1 VPYPLSMGF
10 LVDFDGGTASFLDE
24 LVRVAGDGLRQIFA
38 CAGLAAND
46 DLLRW
51 MKDHSAKSVASYVN
65 WLGRT
70 IKQVREEMALR
81 DFICTYLRGPGAAV
95 VKTLPAA
102 AVRKTLLGEVARE
115 QASGR
120 LKLTPIPRTPLRWWL
135 ADKLDFVKGIAIL
148 LALLVFGLLL
158 LPLTIVVLAVYL
170 IMLRVREK
178 TDPEITPRPPKAWRD
193 KLAEIEDH
201 DVTNQF
207 SAMGSLKPG
216 SFRLLNIRLGLSAVK
231 WGARHFYTRGRLA
244 RVSSIHFARWVFI
257 NDRKRLY
264 FSSNYDGSLE
274 SYMDDFI
281 NKVGFGVNLVF
292 SNGIGYPRTN
302 YLVFD
307 GAHDEQKFKR
317 YIRRHELP
325 TEVWYNAHPGL
336 TAIDLARNT
345 RIREGLQKRS
355 MNEAE
360 TCAWLALF

>member
-1 VPYPLSMGF
+1 M
-10 LVDFDGGTASFLDE
+10 
-24 LVRVAGDGLRQIFA
+24 
-38 CAGLAAND
+38 
-46 DLLRW
+46 
-51 MKDHSAKSVASYVN
+51 
-65 WLGRT
+65 
-70 IKQVREEMALR
+70 
-81 DFICTYLRGPGAAV
+81 
-95 VKTLPAA
+95 
-102 AVRKTLLGEVARE
+102 
-115 QASGR
+115 
-120 LKLTPIPRTPLRWWL
+120 
-135 ADKLDFVKGIAIL
+135 
-148 LALLVFGLLL
+148 
-158 LPLTIVVLAVYL
+158 
-170 IMLRVREK
+170 
-178 TDPEITPRPPKAWRD
+178 
-193 KLAEIEDH
+193 
-201 DVTNQF
+201 
-207 SAMGSLKPG
+207 
-216 SFRLLNIRLGLSAVK
+216 K

-244 RVSSIHFARWVFI
+244 RVSSIPFARWVFI

-281 NKVGFGVNLVF
+281 NKVGFGLNLVF